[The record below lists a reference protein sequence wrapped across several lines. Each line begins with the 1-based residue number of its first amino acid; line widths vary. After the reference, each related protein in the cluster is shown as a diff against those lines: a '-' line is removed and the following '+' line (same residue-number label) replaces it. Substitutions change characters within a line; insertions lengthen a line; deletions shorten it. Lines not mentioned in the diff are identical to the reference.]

1 MTKVI
6 VICGAT
12 ATGKSEIALD
22 IAERINGEI
31 INADSMQLYRG
42 MDIGT
47 AKLAIGERRDIP
59 HHMLDVLAVDQ
70 DATVAWFQEQAR
82 SHISDIHQRGKSA
95 IIVGGT
101 GLYIKAILDELN
113 FPDTDPEVRKKIGR
127 DWFRIGSR
135 LSLSHVTREGSC
147 SSHRNRS
154 RQYSKSNSC
163 SRSD

>member
-22 IAERINGEI
+22 IAEHIDGEI

-70 DATVAWFQEQAR
+70 DATVAWFQE
-82 SHISDIHQRGKSA
+82 
-95 IIVGGT
+95 
-101 GLYIKAILDELN
+101 
-113 FPDTDPEVRKKIGR
+113 
-127 DWFRIGSR
+127 
-135 LSLSHVTREGSC
+135 
-147 SSHRNRS
+147 
-154 RQYSKSNSC
+154 
-163 SRSD
+163 